1 MPPSIPAKSAAW
13 SAKLALL
20 RDSLDKLDSAMQ
32 AGRWEQL
39 VPLAAHADQTM
50 RNLLAHPGHPSPDD
64 AEAVRQTLNLADA
77 LQARAATRRQ
87 QILPLLQA
95 WKTTTQADEPTP

>member
-1 MPPSIPAKSAAW
+1 LPPSIPAKRATW

-20 RDSLDKLDSAMQ
+20 RDSLDELDSAMQ

-39 VPLAAHADQTM
+39 ASLAAHADRAM
-50 RNLLAHPGHPSPDD
+50 HDLLAHPGHPSPDD
-64 AEAVRQTLNLADA
+64 AEALRQTLNLADA
-77 LQARAATRRQ
+77 LQAHAATRQQ

-95 WKTTTQADEPTP
+95 WKTTKQADEPTP